1 MLVSNSSSSSVSTNK
16 NLNKN
21 RTTIYKHKAQFFKN
35 PNLQQVELEL
45 VSKEVQ
51 AELNEEMKKEN
62 RVRRIADVI
71 TVALIIMALSGI
83 LIWLF

>member
-21 RTTIYKHKAQFFKN
+21 RSTIYKHKAQFFKN
-35 PNLQQVELEL
+35 PNLQQVKLEL
-45 VSKEVQ
+45 ISEEVQ
-51 AELNEEMKKEN
+51 AELNEQMKKEN
-62 RVRRIADVI
+62 RIRRIADVI
-71 TVALIIMALSGI
+71 TVVLILAAMLGV